1 MTIQCDQF
9 LLSFASYSFKSTELF
24 DKLHEMS
31 YIFAIW
37 VFEYSFLNLKI
48 CFISELY
55 FATVVVIYSYQ
66 KIRGYPWVANKYS
79 STYSR
84 AAQLLWRFGFKPLCQ
99 V

>member
-1 MTIQCDQF
+1 MQPF
-9 LLSFASYSFKSTELF
+9 LTLLLNSYSFKSTELL

-55 FATVVVIYSYQ
+55 FATVVVYHLLIP
-66 KIRGYPWVANKYS
+66 KNPWIS
-79 STYSR
+79 MGS
-84 AAQLLWRFGFKPLCQ
+84 
-99 V
+99 